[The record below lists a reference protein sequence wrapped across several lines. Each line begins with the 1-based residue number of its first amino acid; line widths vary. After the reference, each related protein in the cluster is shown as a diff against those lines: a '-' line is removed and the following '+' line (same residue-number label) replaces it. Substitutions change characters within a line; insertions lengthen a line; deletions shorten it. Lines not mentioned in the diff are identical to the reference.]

1 MPILLS
7 LSLISTMAL
16 SEAAESALCNP
27 DLLVAPSRV
36 EAGLG
41 FTSQNLLVASAD
53 FDNDT
58 HADLL
63 VSALAQ
69 SLSVLKGDGQGG
81 FAPPQISTYPTLAGL
96 GEPAIADFDM
106 DGARDLA
113 FASYDRIPI
122 WLGNGDGTFGDTFE
136 ITPPQVFGIRFVRTA
151 LLNADSVPD
160 LIYVTHSFSSIEV
173 LSVWYGDGDGTFT
186 AGPLYTFEG
195 NRTADVVLQNLDADV
210 AIEAAVLMESGDL
223 TYFDGNGIGGF
234 LPAVSLA
241 SGVLGSGLA
250 AGDVNS
256 DGRPDLV
263 AAGGFAYGVLYGA
276 PSGGFYASIV
286 RSVSSLRTPLHLVD
300 LDADGDLDLAGL
312 TGSDFSPGGSFVVL
326 RGDGQGNFE
335 ETRYLVGPRLVGFT
349 LADFDEDG
357 LPEAALSG
365 TGTAAYLL
373 AGVGEAVF
381 TAPRLF
387 WPETSGPLLAS
398 DFDADGVD
406 DLLTFDGEGI
416 LTFLGG
422 HHETLPV
429 SSPNPIGTS
438 VTSGDFDGDGLEDL
452 LGFGGDSLV
461 VLRGGGD
468 GTFAGEIVTVLGP
481 SSFALPTGGDWNGD
495 QALDVAFWNGTSIL
509 VYQNDG
515 AGTFLP
521 IQSIPFCCPTIIPTS
536 MHAADLNGDGFDD
549 LVASQSS
556 IVVYLS
562 LGTTFGPGTPYAP
575 GFFSNTYLEDVD
587 SDGLPDVAFF
597 SGSDALGWL
606 AGNGDGTFDPP
617 VYVAADFGRDLE
629 VFDLD
634 GDAIMDLLIA
644 SSENLMLLRGLGG
657 GTFEN
662 PRLFFL
668 EPGGG
673 LEMAVLPLAGGSA
686 PDVVLEVGSGLFLF
700 ENSRLSVQTVA
711 VSACLDSG
719 ITVTASA
726 SGYGRVSYQWRRD
739 GQELSDGGNVSG
751 ATSDTLTIDPATAAD
766 DGAYDVVVTDLC
778 TSVTSAGVPITV
790 STAPAA
796 PTITASASVPSA
808 TTGLIASVPDVPG
821 HDFAWTLTG
830 GTITAGQGTSQ
841 ITFTSGDPGTTM
853 TLEVVQI
860 SPAGCGSPE
869 SSKQIS
875 VDYLD
880 VAASDPFRGFI
891 NTITRNGVTAGCGGG
906 NYCPDQLVTRAQMAV
921 FLLVSKNG
929 AGYTPPP
936 ATGVV
941 FLDVPASAFAAAFIE
956 ALAAAQVTSGCG
968 GGNYCPDFFIT
979 RAEMAVFLLRTLE
992 GPLYNPPPAVGTV
1005 FGDVGINDFA
1015 AAWIEEL
1022 ADRGITGGC
1031 GGGNFCPNAFV
1042 SRAHMAVFLT
1052 TTFDLQ

>member
-1 MPILLS
+1 
-7 LSLISTMAL
+7 
-16 SEAAESALCNP
+16 
-27 DLLVAPSRV
+27 
-36 EAGLG
+36 
-41 FTSQNLLVASAD
+41 
-53 FDNDT
+53 
-58 HADLL
+58 
-63 VSALAQ
+63 
-69 SLSVLKGDGQGG
+69 
-81 FAPPQISTYPTLAGL
+81 
-96 GEPAIADFDM
+96 
-106 DGARDLA
+106 
-113 FASYDRIPI
+113 
-122 WLGNGDGTFGDTFE
+122 
-136 ITPPQVFGIRFVRTA
+136 
-151 LLNADSVPD
+151 
-160 LIYVTHSFSSIEV
+160 
-173 LSVWYGDGDGTFT
+173 
-186 AGPLYTFEG
+186 
-195 NRTADVVLQNLDADV
+195 
-210 AIEAAVLMESGDL
+210 
-223 TYFDGNGIGGF
+223 
-234 LPAVSLA
+234 
-241 SGVLGSGLA
+241 
-250 AGDVNS
+250 
-256 DGRPDLV
+256 
-263 AAGGFAYGVLYGA
+263 
-276 PSGGFYASIV
+276 
-286 RSVSSLRTPLHLVD
+286 
-300 LDADGDLDLAGL
+300 
-312 TGSDFSPGGSFVVL
+312 
-326 RGDGQGNFE
+326 
-335 ETRYLVGPRLVGFT
+335 
-349 LADFDEDG
+349 
-357 LPEAALSG
+357 
-365 TGTAAYLL
+365 
-373 AGVGEAVF
+373 
-381 TAPRLF
+381 
-387 WPETSGPLLAS
+387 
-398 DFDADGVD
+398 
-406 DLLTFDGEGI
+406 
-416 LTFLGG
+416 
-422 HHETLPV
+422 
-429 SSPNPIGTS
+429 
-438 VTSGDFDGDGLEDL
+438 
-452 LGFGGDSLV
+452 
-461 VLRGGGD
+461 
-468 GTFAGEIVTVLGP
+468 
-481 SSFALPTGGDWNGD
+481 
-495 QALDVAFWNGTSIL
+495 
-509 VYQNDG
+509 
-515 AGTFLP
+515 
-521 IQSIPFCCPTIIPTS
+521 
-536 MHAADLNGDGFDD
+536 
-549 LVASQSS
+549 
-556 IVVYLS
+556 
-562 LGTTFGPGTPYAP
+562 
-575 GFFSNTYLEDVD
+575 
-587 SDGLPDVAFF
+587 
-597 SGSDALGWL
+597 
-606 AGNGDGTFDPP
+606 
-617 VYVAADFGRDLE
+617 
-629 VFDLD
+629 
-634 GDAIMDLLIA
+634 
-644 SSENLMLLRGLGG
+644 
-657 GTFEN
+657 
-662 PRLFFL
+662 
-668 EPGGG
+668 
-673 LEMAVLPLAGGSA
+673 
-686 PDVVLEVGSGLFLF
+686 LEVGSGLFLF